1 MKRKSALYALAVAL
15 LMGTIAVAAL
25 ADAQWMNS
33 SPPRPNSFGP
43 PSFGPPP
50 TNSSPQWMNSSPP
63 PTNSSPPPTN
73 SSPQWMNS
81 SPLQTN
87 SYGPPHPTVSPQ
99 PEQGVAQPNAGGV
112 REPMKSGNVPDP
124 SKGSSDQLKSGN
136 VPDPSKGSSDQL
148 KIRECTGSVEG
159 FIRSVKEGYGQVAV
173 GGYRGSGIPPDPR
186 CRAQVFR

>member
-1 MKRKSALYALAVAL
+1 MKRKSALYALAVAI

-50 TNSSPQWMNSSPP
+50 TNSSPLP
-63 PTNSSPPPTN
+63 
-73 SSPQWMNS
+73 
-81 SPLQTN
+81 TN

-99 PEQGVAQPNAGGV
+99 QEQGVAQPNAGGV

-124 SKGSSDQLKSGN
+124 SKDSSDQLKSGN

-148 KIRECTGSVEG
+148 KKDTDE
-159 FIRSVKEGYGQVAV
+159 
-173 GGYRGSGIPPDPR
+173 
-186 CRAQVFR
+186 